1 MSVSSVRTQL
11 QAFAS
16 NVLPQTLLVK
26 SAAASA
32 GVSCN
37 ATYDLPDISA
47 DTILSRA
54 MVVAG
59 DAFPLV
65 WSGADVPAMNA
76 ESNQLL
82 TGLLFDSNLVVSGAV
97 GYASNS
103 LPVSLSNYV
112 RNYGEAAVATQAA
125 NQYFVAVADGPAFF
139 SIGASNGRLTYGL
152 SNAAFG
158 TPTACLMNRRFGGD
172 YSSGASNVAIRMT
185 NAQIGSTSPALVSSW
200 HLSNVTYYPQ
210 GAWVSKPEIVAAG
223 GKSYTDSNFGLAVSL
238 SNYTTFA
245 DTALAFSV
253 TGNTNASVPFST
265 TGANANV
272 LTLSGGHS
280 AVAAGS
286 NTGTLT
292 LSVVNPLD
300 TTGFAAACNVAVPYT
315 VFALASPSANG
326 APSALALGTTGAVYT
341 LPSFAGYFSTQPG
354 GTYTYSVPGDR
365 NPRGNVSVNAATGA
379 LTIARLAV
387 NATYTAGVNATDQF
401 SQSNTQSIGLTSV
414 LPPAANG
421 TPAAVAL
428 GTTGAAYLLSGFAS
442 YFTVQ
447 PGGAPYVYSITTNPN
462 GNVTVDAST
471 GALTIARLAVNATYT
486 AGITLTDGVAQ
497 SVSQSIGLT
506 SILPPAVV
514 SAFPA
519 TSLSGSAT
527 AYTLNIVSYFSS
539 LGTIVSYAVTANPQN
554 NASISGG
561 ILTVNRAYSGTTYS
575 VVVTAT
581 DQLSQTSAG
590 NTLAVTDAAAVVEPL
605 YSFSSHTFTN
615 ASAIGV
621 NGPTLTVCRSAYS
634 ATTWVTNTAYFNVVV
649 TGVQLW
655 TVPETRSYVLTV
667 AGACGGTANGKASK
681 GNVVR
686 GTVALTRGDVLCIVV
701 GQRGQDRRY
710 QCGAGGGTFVFKGS
724 VAKENILLV
733 GGGGGGSTHTNLASD
748 GSTTTSGSNGPA
760 GTTSGATGGTMGVG
774 GTEGAPG
781 GGGGGV
787 TGTYTSSAGSSGTPG
802 CGGAG
807 GSRPVGLSSQC
818 GGGGGGGVTGVTSST
833 TFVGGAGGT
842 NSGGDSTGGFGGF
855 GGGAGAG
862 AGGNGGGGGG
872 GGGGY
877 SGAGGGGGSFDNAG
891 GGGGGGSYVVPSA
904 TSASATYG
912 TNTGN
917 GYAIVT

>member
-37 ATYDLPDISA
+37 ATYDFPDISA
-47 DTILSRA
+47 GTILARA

-59 DAFPLV
+59 DAFPLA

-76 ESNQLL
+76 QSNQLL

-112 RNYGEAAVATQAA
+112 RNYGEAAVATQTA
-125 NQYFVAVADGPAFF
+125 NQFFVAGADGPAYF

-185 NAQIGSTSPALVSSW
+185 NAQIGSTSPALVSAW
-200 HLSNVTYYPQ
+200 YLSNVTYYPK
-210 GAWVSKPEIVAAG
+210 GAWVLKPEIVAAG
-223 GKSYTDSNFGLAVSL
+223 GKSYTDSNFGLGVSL

-253 TGNTNASVPFST
+253 TGNTNTSVPFST

-272 LTLSGGHS
+272 LTLNGGHS
-280 AVAAGS
+280 AVASGS

-300 TTGFAAACNVAVPYT
+300 TTGFAVACNVAVPYT
-315 VFALASPSANG
+315 VFALAPPSANG
-326 APSALALGTTGAVYT
+326 APNALALGTTGAAYS

-354 GTYTYSVPGDR
+354 GSYTYTVPNDR
-365 NPRGNVSVNAATGA
+365 NPRGNVSVDAATGA

-387 NATYTAGVNATDQF
+387 NATYTAGVTSTDQF
-401 SQSNTQSIGLTSV
+401 SQS
-414 LPPAANG
+414 
-421 TPAAVAL
+421 
-428 GTTGAAYLLSGFAS
+428 
-442 YFTVQ
+442 
-447 PGGAPYVYSITTNPN
+447 
-462 GNVTVDAST
+462 
-471 GALTIARLAVNATYT
+471 
-486 AGITLTDGVAQ
+486 
-497 SVSQSIGLT
+497 VSQSIEMT
-506 SILPPAVV
+506 SVLPPAVV

-527 AYTLNIVSYFSS
+527 AYSVNIVPYFSS
-539 LGTIVSYAVTANPQN
+539 PGTIVSYAVAANPQN

-590 NTLAVTDAAAVVEPL
+590 NTLTVTDAAAEVL
-605 YSFSSHTFTN
+605 YSFSSQTFTN
-615 ASAIGV
+615 ANATGV
-621 NGPTLTVCRSAYS
+621 NGPTLAACQSAYS
-634 ATTWVTNTAYFNVVV
+634 AATWVTNTAYFNVVV

-655 TVPETRSYVLTV
+655 TVPQTRSYVLTV
-667 AGACGGTANGKASK
+667 AGASGGTASGLAPSKTSK

-701 GQRGQDRRY
+701 GQTGQNRKY

-724 VAKENILLV
+724 VTKENIMLV

-748 GSTTTSGSNGPA
+748 GSTTTTGSNGPA
-760 GTTSGATGGTMGVG
+760 GTTAYGATGGTMGVG
-774 GTEGAPG
+774 GTGGDPG

-787 TGTYTSSAGSSGTPG
+787 SGGYTSSAGSAGTPG

-807 GSRPVGLSSQC
+807 GNRTSSSQT

-842 NSGGDSTGGFGGF
+842 NSGGDTTGGFGGF
-855 GGGAGAG
+855 GGGAGGG
-862 AGGNGGGGGG
+862 AGGAGGGGGG
-872 GGGGY
+872 GGGGF

-904 TSASATYG
+904 TSASATNG